1 LGYVEEDLVSTDFQ
15 GDNRYYA
22 YRDILL
28 VENFLIVYICH
39 DILISFSLDCSV
51 MVFSIAGPASSM
63 LRLAL
68 L

>member
-1 LGYVEEDLVSTDFQ
+1 MGYVEEDLVSTDFQ

-28 VENFLIVYICH
+28 VVNFLIVYICH
-39 DILISFSLDCSV
+39 DILISFSLECSV

-63 LRLAL
+63 LMLAL